1 MITVG
6 KNQTTSDYVGIADEK
21 SRAVLICGKRG
32 SGKSYTLGVIF
43 EELQAQENCL
53 LIVIDPMGI
62 YHTMAEPN
70 GAQERE
76 LWDWGL
82 SSRGLPITIHVPGDP
97 AERYGGEDV
106 IREMQSRGVRFHPL
120 RLNASDLSPDSWC
133 DLFDIG
139 VSDAMGI
146 VLYRAVQNLR
156 RQRKQFFYVED
167 IIEEV
172 KKDERAQERT
182 LEALINR
189 LEMARDWDIFSS
201 NYREIWEI
209 FDLNGVNVIDLSV
222 VDPGR
227 HGLRNLIVD
236 VIARDFYK
244 RRTVARRREELG
256 LLSDLPRVWMAIDE
270 AHQFVPAGRA
280 SLAKETLIRWVKEG
294 RQPGLSLILATQQP
308 AALDSEVLSQ
318 CDVLLVHKLTNT
330 EDTNA
335 INRLSQDYMSSE
347 LKALVQKL
355 SRSGEA
361 ILVDDEAEILTSLQV
376 RPRVSRHGGGEAK
389 AP

>member
-1 MITVG
+1 MITTG
-6 KNQTTSDYVGIADEK
+6 KNLTTGDYVGIADEK

-53 LIVIDPMGI
+53 LVVVDPMGI

-70 GAQERE
+70 RAQERQ
-76 LWDWGL
+76 LWEWGL

-97 AERYGGEDV
+97 TERYGGEDV
-106 IREMQSRGVRFHPL
+106 IREMQARGVRFQPL

-172 KKDERAQERT
+172 KSDERAQERT

-189 LEMARDWDIFSS
+189 LEMARDWDILSS

-209 FDLNGVNVIDLSV
+209 FDLTGVNVIDLSV

-227 HGLRNLIVD
+227 YGLRNLIVD
-236 VIARDFYK
+236 VVARDFYK

-256 LLSDLPRVWMAIDE
+256 LSSDLPRVWMAIDE

-280 SLAKETLIRWVKEG
+280 SLAKESLIRWVKEG

-347 LKALVQKL
+347 LKTLVQKL

-389 AP
+389 AS